1 MTRPLRSARIT
12 GHRRYYEAVRPCA
25 PRRYSA
31 PRSCRC
37 LGSSLLRPGDRGGPV
52 NGRRCRGDRF
62 TRSAPEPELSSR
74 RLYAGHRLGSRQVAP
89 RLVPG
94 ERLPPGFDVVDTL
107 STRHQRFALAR
118 LLSSY
123 LTRSRRAVSATLTTP
138 ALDRRSLRW
147 FETSPCRAIPE
158 GRPPSLAQHR
168 SSSSIFYIDPSL
180 RSCHTVSG
188 RGESHP
194 PALAEPDVNLSA
206 HPAPIIQPHGT
217 SPRRQWAK
225 RPRSRLA
232 TVCSHLLA
240 RLACRCSRLNFCMAQ
255 RTR

>member
-25 PRRYSA
+25 PHRYSA
-31 PRSCRC
+31 PRRSCG
-37 LGSSLLRPGDRGGPV
+37 LGSSLSRPGDRGSPV
-52 NGRRCRGDRF
+52 NGRRYRSDRF

-74 RLYAGHRLGSRQVAP
+74 RLYAGHRLGSKQVSP
-89 RLVPG
+89 KLIPGQRLH
-94 ERLPPGFDVVDTL
+94 PGFDVVDTL

-168 SSSSIFYIDPSL
+168 SSSSTFYIDPSL
-180 RSCHTVSG
+180 RSCHTVV
-188 RGESHP
+188 RISHQAVCGSSAP
-194 PALAEPDVNLSA
+194 PAGFPLRPGCHVGLPGLGEVLVENRQGDVG
-206 HPAPIIQPHGT
+206 QQRREDT
-217 SPRRQWAK
+217 SNERDNQGSLRVVQ
-225 RPRSRLA
+225 
-232 TVCSHLLA
+232 T
-240 RLACRCSRLNFCMAQ
+240 
-255 RTR
+255 